1 MKTRL
6 HSLLLLPTALL
17 LCSCFPEE
25 RIWWSP
31 KGDRALVSISE
42 ALHLV
47 TADGELGAPLAGCA
61 SLEHA
66 LVKTVS
72 WLPDGT
78 GFVCQRE
85 HLCRT
90 WAEARA
96 MIPAEEATAVE
107 EMAPAVLPLLQ
118 AAVQLAEKAK
128 SLEEVAAQLPV
139 AQKKRF
145 SAAMLRQY
153 LDDPATVEKLV
164 LSLPAGKQIVEGLK
178 RPDTGFRVS
187 ELCLYRLEDGK
198 EPRVQPWHRSLLMQ
212 SVLPKVSPRHGVVA
226 CVKLDEK
233 EETVALE
240 VLPLNGDG
248 PALVVANNVSPAFD
262 WMPDGRTLVFMAP
275 IGGEGE
281 KLQSIHRIT
290 VVQENG
296 ALMKPRRES
305 QGADG
310 LADPVTVAT
319 TIMLNRPVLQALPD
333 GRVLFASQPVTLPV
347 GGPGPELEPRLYLVS
362 ADGKSVEAVPTTT
375 GDLPT
380 NLGYFTASPD
390 GRLVAVVESETD
402 AVAVVEL
409 STGKTQ
415 IISPPHPRWQCKT
428 IPAWKSAT
436 ELTFAALHGAAD
448 EPKWMLWTEGAG
460 VRCISEKWPAV
471 ATADWLDHKKPEE
484 GKDAE
489 AVNAKP
495 APSR

>member
-1 MKTRL
+1 MNPKRHPIIL
-6 HSLLLLPTALL
+6 LPLVLLLS
-17 LCSCFPEE
+17 SCFPEE

-31 KGDRALVSISE
+31 KGDRALVSISG

-47 TADGELGAPLAGCA
+47 HADGEPGAPLANGV

-72 WLPDGT
+72 WLPDGS
-78 GFVCQRE
+78 GFVCERE
-85 HLCRT
+85 RVCTT
-90 WAEARA
+90 WEEVRA
-96 MIPAEEATAVE
+96 LISEEESAAVE
-107 EMAPAVLPLLQ
+107 QMAPAVLPLLQ
-118 AAVQLAEKAK
+118 AAALLAEKAK
-128 SLEEVAAQLPV
+128 TLDEVAAQLPV

-145 SAAMLRQY
+145 SAAVLRRY
-153 LDDPATVEKLV
+153 LEDPDTVEKL
-164 LSLPAGKQIVEGLK
+164 LLPLPDGKQIVEAL
-178 RPDTGFRVS
+178 RRTDMGFHVS
-187 ELCLYRLEDGK
+187 ELCLYKLDGGN
-198 EPRVQPWHRSLLMQ
+198 EPRLQTWNRSLLRQ
-212 SVLPKVSPRHGVVA
+212 SLMPKVSPRHGLVA
-226 CVKLDEK
+226 CLQLDEK
-233 EETVALE
+233 EETATLE
-240 VLPLNGDG
+240 VLPLGGG
-248 PALVVANNVSPAFD
+248 PALVVASNVSPAFD

-296 ALMKPRRES
+296 TLMKPRQES
-305 QGADG
+305 QGPDA
-310 LADPVTVAT
+310 LEDPVTVAT
-319 TIMLNRPVLQALPD
+319 TIMLNRPVLQVLSD
-333 GRVLFASQPVTLPV
+333 GRVLFASQPVVLPI

-362 ADGKSVEAVPTTT
+362 SDGKSVQAVPTTS

-415 IISPPHPRWQCKT
+415 IISPPHARWQCET

-436 ELTFAALHGAAD
+436 ELTFAALHGAAG

-460 VRCISEKWPAV
+460 VRCISEKWPAT
-471 ATADWLDHKKPEE
+471 ATADWLEHKKPEA
-484 GKDAE
+484 GQDAS

-495 APSR
+495 SPTR